1 MENCALYVLSLFNV
15 DRKIAYMLRFLKT
28 FSFISPH
35 VYSGSPCLY
44 CWHPPSSFRAGLI
57 CKCILQRRH
66 TSRRV
71 VAHTQTLRR
80 WEALKW
86 TQCRDIKKTHG
97 PHLKFIAFK
106 GYHIHFCVVW
116 RLALCVMGLCLRWY
130 MAVQALGVCVRNR
143 DQIPCLLGPSG
154 PVIGGSQQQLTPVL
168 SGTRMESRLFSWHF
182 FVTYGFYE
190 SIKIEKTIIQIVQG
204 QDWRPESCITT
215 WSYSNH
221 HL

>member
-1 MENCALYVLSLFNV
+1 MGHTALPLLVAVLSYCVWESSEVRAKNKLNQMENCALYVLSLFNV

-106 GYHIHFCVVW
+106 GYHIHFCLVW
-116 RLALCVMGLCLRWY
+116 RLALCVM
-130 MAVQALGVCVRNR
+130 
-143 DQIPCLLGPSG
+143 SG
-154 PVIGGSQQQLTPVL
+154 PVSEMIHGGTGPWGLCK
-168 SGTRMESRLFSWHF
+168 E
-182 FVTYGFYE
+182 
-190 SIKIEKTIIQIVQG
+190 
-204 QDWRPESCITT
+204 
-215 WSYSNH
+215 
-221 HL
+221 